1 MTRATTTI
9 IAAAGASV
17 ARKRK
22 GEAIHGWFV
31 LDKPAGMTST
41 QALSKVRRLLNAEKA
56 GHGGTLDP
64 IATGILP
71 IALGEATKTV
81 SYAMDGEKTYRFT
94 VKWGERTTTDD
105 REGEVVECSD
115 VRPDAD
121 AIRAALPAFIGF
133 IEQIPPQF
141 CALKVNGERA
151 YDIAREGEAVDLAAR
166 TVRIDRLELVETPDT
181 DHAVLE
187 VDCGKGTYV
196 RSIARDLAQQLGTV
210 GHIVDLRR
218 LRVGSFNLERA
229 ISLDDLAAM
238 EQGAA
243 VERLLL
249 PIETALDDIPALALT
264 DAEAHRL
271 RHGQTVA
278 LLTRQDRERLTAL
291 RGDVGGDGSV
301 IALFAGRPVALA
313 RVEGAEV
320 RPVRV
325 LNL

>member
-1 MTRATTTI
+1 MTE
-9 IAAAGASV
+9 GGGV

-22 GEAIHGWFV
+22 GVPLHGWLV
-31 LDKPAGMTST
+31 LDKPEGMTST

-64 IATGILP
+64 IATGVLP
-71 IALGEATKTV
+71 IALGEGTKTV
-81 SYAMDGEKTYRFT
+81 SYVMDGAKTYRFT
-94 VKWGERTTTDD
+94 VRWGECTATDD
-105 REGEVVECSD
+105 REGQIIAHSD

-121 AIRAALPAFIGF
+121 AIRNALPAFLGE
-133 IEQIPPQF
+133 IEQVPPQF

-151 YDIAREGEAVDLAAR
+151 YDIAREGDAVDLAAR
-166 TVRIDRLELVETPDT
+166 RVRIDRFELVSTPDA
-181 DHAVLE
+181 DHAEFE

-196 RSIARDLAQQLGTV
+196 RSLARDIAEMLGTV
-210 GHIVDLRR
+210 GHVVTLRR
-218 LRVGSFNLERA
+218 LRVGQFTLENS
-229 ISLDDLAAM
+229 ISLDELATI
-238 EQGAA
+238 EQGEA

-264 DAEAHRL
+264 EAEAHRL
-271 RHGQTVA
+271 RHGQAVA
-278 LLTRQDRERLTAL
+278 LLTRQDLERLKAIKGSV
-291 RGDVGGDGSV
+291 RGDGAVV
-301 IALFAGRPVALA
+301 ALFAGKPVALV

>member
-1 MTRATTTI
+1 M
-9 IAAAGASV
+9 

-22 GEAIHGWFV
+22 GTPIHGWVV
-31 LDKPAGMTST
+31 LDKPEGMTST

-64 IATGILP
+64 LATGILP

-81 SYAMDGEKTYRFT
+81 SYAMDGAKTYRFSIR
-94 VKWGERTTTDD
+94 WGERTTTDD
-105 REGEVVECSD
+105 REGAVIDRSD
-115 VRPDAD
+115 HRPTTE
-121 AIRAALPAFIGF
+121 AIRAALPAFLGEI
-133 IEQIPPQF
+133 QQVPPQF
-141 CALKVNGERA
+141 CAIKIDGERA
-151 YDIAREGEAVDLAAR
+151 YDIAREGDAVDLAAR
-166 TVRIDRLELVETPDT
+166 TVRIDRFELVEEPDT
-181 DHAVLE
+181 DHAVFE

-196 RSIARDLAQQLGTV
+196 RSLARDLAEALGTV
-210 GHIVDLRR
+210 GHVGLLRR
-218 LRVGSFNLERA
+218 LRVGSFTLDRA
-229 ISLDDLAAM
+229 ISLDELAAM

-264 DAEAHRL
+264 EAEAHRL

-278 LLTRQDRERLTAL
+278 LLTRQDRDRLMAVQ
-291 RGDVGGDGSV
+291 GADGGDGTV
-301 IALFAGRPVALA
+301 IALFGGTPVALA

-325 LNL
+325 LNLT

>member
-1 MTRATTTI
+1 M
-9 IAAAGASV
+9 

-22 GEAIHGWFV
+22 GRPIHGWLV
-31 LDKPAGMTST
+31 LDKPEGLTST
-41 QALSKVRRLLNAEKA
+41 QALGKVRRLLEAEKA

-81 SYAMDGEKTYRFT
+81 SYAMDGRKTYRFA
-94 VKWGERTTTDD
+94 VRWGERTTTDD
-105 REGEVVECSD
+105 REGEVIDRSS
-115 VRPDAD
+115 VRPDAE
-121 AIRAALPAFIGF
+121 AIRAALPRFLGV
-133 IEQIPPQF
+133 IEQVPPQF

-151 YDIAREGEAVDLAAR
+151 YDIAREGDAVDLAAR
-166 TVRIDRLELVETPDT
+166 QVRIDRFELVATPDADT
-181 DHAVLE
+181 AEFE

-196 RSIARDLAQQLGTV
+196 RSLARDLAEMLGTV
-210 GHIVDLRR
+210 GHVVTLRR
-218 LRVGSFNLERA
+218 LRVGRFTLETA
-229 ISLDDLAAM
+229 ISLDELAAM
-238 EQGAA
+238 EHGAA

-264 DAEAHRL
+264 EAEAHRM

-278 LLTRQDRERLTAL
+278 LLTRPDLERLRAIQ
-291 RGDVGGDGSV
+291 GAIGEDGAV
-301 IALFAGRPVALA
+301 VALFAGKPVALA

-325 LNL
+325 LNC

>member
-1 MTRATTTI
+1 M
-9 IAAAGASV
+9 

-22 GEAIHGWFV
+22 GQPIHGWRV
-31 LDKPAGMTST
+31 LDKPEGLTST
-41 QALSKVRRLLNAEKA
+41 QALGKVRRLLNAEKA

-81 SYAMDGEKTYRFT
+81 SYAMDGAKTYRFT
-94 VKWGERTTTDD
+94 VRWGLRTATDD
-105 REGEVVECSD
+105 REGEVIDRSD

-121 AIRAALPAFIGF
+121 AIRAALPAFLGN
-133 IEQIPPQF
+133 IEQVPPQY

-151 YDIAREGEAVDLAAR
+151 YDIAREGDVADLAAR
-166 TVRIDRLELVETPDT
+166 TVRIDRFELVEIPDA
-181 DHAVLE
+181 DHAVFE

-196 RSIARDLAQQLGTV
+196 RSLARDIAEDLGTV
-210 GHIVDLRR
+210 GHVTVLRR
-218 LRVGSFNLERA
+218 LRVGRFTLDTA
-229 ISLDDLAAM
+229 ISLDELAAM

-264 DAEAHRL
+264 EAEAHRL
-271 RHGQTVA
+271 RHGQAVA
-278 LLTRQDRERLTAL
+278 LLTRQDLERLTAIK
-291 RGDVGGDGSV
+291 GSV
-301 IALFAGRPVALA
+301 GEDGIVVALFAGKPVALA

-325 LNL
+325 INL

>member
-1 MTRATTTI
+1 M
-9 IAAAGASV
+9 

-22 GEAIHGWFV
+22 GEPIHGWIV

-41 QALSKVRRLLNAEKA
+41 QALSKVRRHLNAEKA

-94 VKWGERTTTDD
+94 VAWGARTTTDD
-105 REGEVVECSD
+105 REGTTVETSA
-115 VRPDAD
+115 VRPDAE
-121 AIRAALPAFIGF
+121 AIRAALPAFLGF
-133 IEQIPPQF
+133 VEQIPPQY
-141 CALKVNGERA
+141 CALKINGERA
-151 YDIAREGEAVDLAAR
+151 YDMAREGEVVDIAPR
-166 TVRIDRLELVETPDT
+166 TVRIDRLELIETPDA

-196 RSIARDLAQQLGTV
+196 RSIARDLAQRLGTV
-210 GHIVDLRR
+210 GHIRDLRR
-218 LRVGSFNLERA
+218 LRVGSFTLDGA
-229 ISLDDLAAM
+229 ISLDDLTAM

-271 RHGQTVA
+271 KHGQTVA

-291 RGDVGGDGSV
+291 RGDVGGDGTV
-301 IALFAGRPVALA
+301 IALFGGKPVALA

>member
-1 MTRATTTI
+1 M
-9 IAAAGASV
+9 

-22 GEAIHGWFV
+22 GEPIHGWII
-31 LDKPAGMTST
+31 LDKPEGLTST

-64 IATGILP
+64 AATGILP

-94 VKWGERTTTDD
+94 VRWGERTTTDD
-105 REGEVVECSD
+105 REGAVTERSD
-115 VRPDAD
+115 VRPDAA
-121 AIRAALPAFIGF
+121 AIRAALPAFLGE
-133 IEQIPPQF
+133 IEQVPPQF
-141 CALKVNGERA
+141 CAIKINGERA
-151 YDIAREGEAVDLAAR
+151 YDIAREGDAVDLKSR
-166 TVRIDRLELVETPDT
+166 VVRIDRLELIETPDADT
-181 DHAVLE
+181 AVLE

-196 RSIARDLAQQLGTV
+196 RSIARDLAERLGTV
-210 GHIVDLRR
+210 GHVITLRR
-218 LRVGSFNLERA
+218 LRVGAFTLERA

-264 DAEAHRL
+264 EAEAHRL

-278 LLTRQDRERLTAL
+278 LLTRQDRERLAAL
-291 RGDVGGDGSV
+291 HGAVGGDGAV
-301 IALFAGRPVALA
+301 IALFGGKPVALA

>member
-1 MTRATTTI
+1 MRAT
-9 IAAAGASV
+9 AAGTRGAV

-22 GEAIHGWFV
+22 GEPIHGWIV

-41 QALSKVRRLLNAEKA
+41 QALSKVRRHLNAEKA

-94 VKWGERTTTDD
+94 VAWGARTTTDD
-105 REGEVVECSD
+105 REGSAVETSA
-115 VRPDAD
+115 VRPDAE
-121 AIRAALPAFIGF
+121 AIRAALPGF
-133 IEQIPPQF
+133 LGFVEQIPPQY
-141 CALKVNGERA
+141 CALKINGERA
-151 YDIAREGEAVDLAAR
+151 YDIAREGEVVDIAPR
-166 TVRIDRLELVETPDT
+166 TVRIDRLELIETPDA

-196 RSIARDLAQQLGTV
+196 RSIARDLAERLGTV
-210 GHIVDLRR
+210 GHIRDLRR
-218 LRVGSFNLERA
+218 LRVGSFTLDGA
-229 ISLDDLAAM
+229 ISLDDLTAM

-264 DAEAHRL
+264 EAEAHRL
-271 RHGQTVA
+271 KHGQTVA
-278 LLTRQDRERLTAL
+278 LLTRQDRERLSAL
-291 RGDVGGDGSV
+291 QDAAGGEGTV
-301 IALFAGRPVALA
+301 IALFGGKPVALA

>member
-1 MTRATTTI
+1 
-9 IAAAGASV
+9 V

-22 GEAIHGWFV
+22 GRPIHGWLV
-31 LDKPAGMTST
+31 LDKPEGLTST
-41 QALSKVRRLLNAEKA
+41 QALGKVRRLLEAEKA

-81 SYAMDGEKTYRFT
+81 SYAMDGRKTYRFA
-94 VKWGERTTTDD
+94 VRWGERTTTDD
-105 REGEVVECSD
+105 REGEVIDRSS
-115 VRPDAD
+115 VRPDAE
-121 AIRAALPAFIGF
+121 AIRAALPRFLGV
-133 IEQIPPQF
+133 IEQVPPQF

-151 YDIAREGEAVDLAAR
+151 YDIAREGDAVDLAAR
-166 TVRIDRLELVETPDT
+166 QVRIDRFELVATPDADT
-181 DHAVLE
+181 AEFE

-196 RSIARDLAQQLGTV
+196 RSLARDLAEMLGTV
-210 GHIVDLRR
+210 GHVVTLRR
-218 LRVGSFNLERA
+218 LRVGRFTLETA
-229 ISLDDLAAM
+229 ISLDELAAM
-238 EQGAA
+238 EHGAA

-264 DAEAHRL
+264 EAEAHRM

-278 LLTRQDRERLTAL
+278 LLTRPDLERLRAIQ
-291 RGDVGGDGSV
+291 GAIGEDGAV
-301 IALFAGRPVALA
+301 VALFAGKPVALA

-325 LNL
+325 LNC

>member
-1 MTRATTTI
+1 M
-9 IAAAGASV
+9 

-22 GEAIHGWFV
+22 GEPIHGWII
-31 LDKPAGMTST
+31 LDKPEGLTST

-64 IATGILP
+64 AATGILP

-94 VKWGERTTTDD
+94 VRWGERTTTDD
-105 REGEVVECSD
+105 REGAVTERSD
-115 VRPDAD
+115 VRPDAA
-121 AIRAALPAFIGF
+121 AIRAALPAFLGE
-133 IEQIPPQF
+133 IEQVPPQF
-141 CALKVNGERA
+141 CAIKINGERA
-151 YDIAREGEAVDLAAR
+151 YDIAREGDAVDLKSR
-166 TVRIDRLELVETPDT
+166 VVRIDRLELIETPDADT
-181 DHAVLE
+181 AVLE

-196 RSIARDLAQQLGTV
+196 RSIARDLAERLGTV
-210 GHIVDLRR
+210 GHVITLRR
-218 LRVGSFNLERA
+218 LRVGAFTLERA

-264 DAEAHRL
+264 EAEAHRL

-278 LLTRQDRERLTAL
+278 LLTRQDRERLAAVH
-291 RGDVGGDGSV
+291 GAAGGDGTV
-301 IALFAGRPVALA
+301 LALFAGRPVALA

>member
-1 MTRATTTI
+1 MRTTKATTARAR
-9 IAAAGASV
+9 AAV

-22 GEAIHGWFV
+22 GEAIHGWIV

-41 QALSKVRRLLNAEKA
+41 QALSKVRRHLNAEKA

-94 VKWGERTTTDD
+94 VAWGARTTTDD
-105 REGEVVECSD
+105 REGTVVETSA
-115 VRPDAD
+115 VRPDAE
-121 AIRAALPAFIGF
+121 AIRAALPGF
-133 IEQIPPQF
+133 LGFVEQIPPQY
-141 CALKVNGERA
+141 CALKINGERA
-151 YDIAREGEAVDLAAR
+151 YDIAREGEVVDIAPR
-166 TVRIDRLELVETPDT
+166 TVRIDRLELIEMPDA

-196 RSIARDLAQQLGTV
+196 RSIARDLAERLGTV
-210 GHIVDLRR
+210 GHIRDLRR
-218 LRVGSFNLERA
+218 LRVGSFTLDGA
-229 ISLDDLAAM
+229 ISLDDLTAM

-271 RHGQTVA
+271 KHGQTVA
-278 LLTRQDRERLTAL
+278 LLTRQDRERLSAL
-291 RGDVGGDGSV
+291 RGDVGGDGTV
-301 IALFAGRPVALA
+301 IALFGGKPVALA